1 MNFETSK
8 NLGGIGALLMFLGV
22 TALFMNQTL
31 VFGIIEIIGGI
42 LIIGSLYSL
51 AKFYKKSGIF
61 TNALLGGIAATIGVI
76 LSGIVTAITLLPLET
91 DLTYQIYPDWNG
103 DPATLQ
109 NLTPTLG
116 GNYDPTLITALLT
129 GVLLLLI
136 VFCVFAIIAAFFA
149 RRSLKDLAT
158 HSNTDR
164 FATVGLILLIG
175 AILSIILIGLLLIW
189 ISALILAIT
198 FFTMKRPP
206 PTTPTPT
213 ETTPPTPA

>member
-1 MNFETSK
+1 VKNGMNFETSK

-22 TALFMNQTL
+22 IVLFTNQTL
-31 VFGIIEIIGGI
+31 VFGIIEIIGGL

-51 AKFYKKSGIF
+51 AKFYKNKGIF
-61 TNALLGGIAATIGVI
+61 TNALLGGVAATIGAI

-116 GNYDPTLITALLT
+116 NIDPAMITTLLI
-129 GVLLLLI
+129 GVLLLFA
-136 VFCVFAIIAAFFA
+136 VFCVFTIIAAFFV
-149 RRSLKDLAT
+149 RRSLKNLAT
-158 HSNTDR
+158 HSNTPR
-164 FATVGLILLIG
+164 FATVGLMLLIG
-175 AILSIILIGLLLIW
+175 AVLSIILVGVLLIW

-198 FFTMKRPP
+198 FFAIKKPQP
-206 PTTPTPT
+206 QT
-213 ETTPPTPA
+213 EVTPPTPI